1 MLMSKKSTNR
11 GGGSREGYESRKE
24 EPCCKGLRKGRGD
37 LGVTLANN
45 NDNNNN
51 TDNIVIIII

>member
-11 GGGSREGYESRKE
+11 GGGSREGDESRKE

-45 NDNNNN
+45 NDN
-51 TDNIVIIII
+51 TDNIVIIIIIII